1 MGEQTSLQAQ
11 SEHQPHRSSL
21 WCFIFHFILPLAKH
35 LLFGWKSLENNIG
48 CRGRFFPIFYEASNK
63 AELGMVS

>member
-1 MGEQTSLQAQ
+1 MGEQASPQTQ

-21 WCFIFHFILPLAKH
+21 WCFIFYFILPLAKY
-35 LLFGWKSLENNIG
+35 LLFSWRSLENSTG
-48 CRGRFFPIFYEASNK
+48 HRGSFFPILDEAGNK